1 MPFLGSTILETKQS
15 TGQAYFYTYIFFKI
29 YKLCFCVT
37 YTIHSVDFIDIM
49 GITLNTNLK
58 RSQQN
63 LKQNL
68 ICEFKKMIKMVCLVF
83 NLNCLYL
90 NTVALG
96 CIHTKS

>member
-1 MPFLGSTILETKQS
+1 MPFLGNAILETKQS
-15 TGQAYFYTYIFFKI
+15 TGLAYFFIYIFKI

-37 YTIHSVDFIDIM
+37 YTILSVDFIDIM

-68 ICEFKKMIKMVCLVF
+68 IHEFKKMIKMVCSVF
-83 NLNCLYL
+83 N
-90 NTVALG
+90 
-96 CIHTKS
+96 